1 MKAEGSTGTAVTG
14 TRSIDLPTEPVKR
27 PAHWPERVVRNRT
40 WTSPIA
46 PPTDEAATRRAER
59 EAADAAVR
67 EDRAKATAQ
76 RNAAHRK
83 ADSKHT
89 VPLPYDRPPTPQV
102 QAAAARGRAAANRP
116 KAGHLQPDE
125 VEQLVDAGLARMTP
139 AEPIASP
146 MTAALADHVTSYTD
160 PAAIARLTKAERAV
174 AAKTAALEEAAR
186 ARAERVK
193 ARLAALEQESDQ
205 RAAEA
210 EAALQARIE
219 ARQARNAEAR
229 RRVSR
234 ARAEQAA
241 KAAADR
247 AAMADDLRRLYTA
260 GDSLASI
267 ADTLG
272 VSVAQVNRMR
282 KEFGIERRRPAI
294 DREACV
300 RLYAEHRSLERVA
313 ELLGTVP
320 PAVRYHLAKAGVQT
334 RDPGD
339 NGARTPD
346 DVRSKAV
353 AMYEAGIPPVQITT
367 ELGISDSTLKRIRD
381 AAGLAANPPGKHVPP
396 TQRDSPAE
404 IDRRRRELLAAVRPT
419 TSTERA

>member
-1 MKAEGSTGTAVTG
+1 MKVYGNAGAAVTASKG
-14 TRSIDLPTEPVKR
+14 VDLPIEPAAR
-27 PAHWPERVVRNRT
+27 PAHWPDRVVRNRT

-59 EAADAAVR
+59 DAADAAVR

-83 ADSKHT
+83 ADSK
-89 VPLPYDRPPTPQV
+89 PAPPKP
-102 QAAAARGRAAANRP
+102 
-116 KAGHLQPDE
+116 AGHLEADE
-125 VEQLVDAGLARMTP
+125 VAQLVDAGLARMTP

-146 MTAALADHVTSYTD
+146 MTAALADHVTAYTD
-160 PAAIARLTKAERAV
+160 PSAIARLTKTERAV

-186 ARAERVK
+186 ARAERVA

-219 ARQARNAEAR
+219 ARNARNADAR
-229 RRVSR
+229 RRISQ

-247 AAMADDLRRLYTA
+247 AAMANDLRRLYTA

-282 KEFGIERRRPAI
+282 KEFGIERRRPAV

-300 RLYAEHRSLERVA
+300 RLYAEHGSLERVA

-334 RDPGD
+334 RAPGD
-339 NGARTPD
+339 NGLRTPD

-353 AMYEAGIPPVQITT
+353 AMYEAGVPPVQITT

-404 IDRRRRELLAAVRPT
+404 IERRRRELLAAVRPN

>member
-59 EAADAAVR
+59 DAADAAIR

-83 ADSKHT
+83 ADSK
-89 VPLPYDRPPTPQV
+89 PPTPQL

-139 AEPIASP
+139 AEPIAAP
-146 MTAALADHVTSYTD
+146 MTAALAEHVTAYTD
-160 PAAIARLTKAERAV
+160 PSAIARLTKTERAV
-174 AAKTAALEEAAR
+174 AAKTAALEEAAA

-193 ARLAALEQESDQ
+193 ARLAALEQEAAQ
-205 RAAEA
+205 RAADA

-219 ARQARNAEAR
+219 ARDARNAEAR
-229 RRVSR
+229 RRVSQ

-241 KAAADR
+241 RAAADR

-267 ADTLG
+267 AATLG

-282 KEFGIERRRPAI
+282 KEFGIDRRRPAI

-320 PAVRYHLAKAGVQT
+320 SAVRYHLAKAGVQT

-396 TQRDSPAE
+396 AQRDTPGDIE
-404 IDRRRRELLAAVRPT
+404 RRRRELLAAVRPT

>member
-1 MKAEGSTGTAVTG
+1 MKVYGNAGAAVTASKG
-14 TRSIDLPTEPVKR
+14 VDLPIEPAAR

-59 EAADAAVR
+59 DAADAAVR
-67 EDRAKATAQ
+67 EDRAKATAE

-83 ADSKHT
+83 ADSKAA
-89 VPLPYDRPPTPQV
+89 PAKPAPKPAPPKAAPPRP
-102 QAAAARGRAAANRP
+102 AAP
-116 KAGHLQPDE
+116 KPAPPRAGHLEPVE
-125 VEQLVDAGLARMTP
+125 VAQLVDAGLARMTP

-160 PAAIARLTKAERAV
+160 PAAIARLTKTERAV

-282 KEFGIERRRPAI
+282 KEFDIERRRPAL
-294 DREACV
+294 DREECV

-334 RDPGD
+334 RTPGD
-339 NGARTPD
+339 NGLRTPD

-353 AMYEAGIPPVQITT
+353 AMYEAGVPPVQITT

-381 AAGLAANPPGKHVPP
+381 AASLAANPPGKHVPP

-404 IDRRRRELLAAVRPT
+404 IDRRRRELLAAVRPN